1 MTQLEN
7 AKHDNETNMILPAGN
22 PDIVWTIGDFVV
34 ASHHGRGI
42 MTDAV
47 DTILNEIGKPL
58 MGARHILVA
67 VYTVNE
73 SSKKV
78 FLKNGFAVVRCISN
92 YAEVKGF
99 QRDLIVLERH
109 V

>member
-1 MTQLEN
+1 MTN
-7 AKHDNETNMILPAGN
+7 
-22 PDIVWTIGDFVV
+22 
-34 ASHHGRGI
+34 
-42 MTDAV
+42 AV
-47 DTILNEIGKPL
+47 DTILNEIGKTL
-58 MGARHILVA
+58 MGARHIVVA

-78 FLKNGFAVVRCISN
+78 FLKNGFAVVRCILN